1 MKKIGLVVAVELAAL
16 RRRYGAPEETICLP
30 ACEILKYSLYGCEL
44 FVLQSGAGEIAAAAA
59 TQTLICRYAV
69 DAILNFGVVGG
80 LTEEISQHR
89 TCVVRSVVH
98 YQMDTSQADADME
111 PGRYLEYPTVFI
123 PADRR
128 LRRFALEQNP
138 ALREVVCASGDRFV
152 GDPAEK
158 EMLHRRFQADICDM
172 EAAGILLTCNRNR
185 VPCLLLKMVS
195 DGLSG
200 GAEEFFQTFQSAS
213 DACVAILDE
222 LLREI

>member
-1 MKKIGLVVAVELAAL
+1 MKNIGMVVAVEMDAVLS
-16 RRRYGAPEETICLP
+16 RYGAPSEKRRVAGFEVYTYTGADYTIYALN
-30 ACEILKYSLYGCEL
+30 
-44 FVLQSGAGEIAAAAA
+44 SGAGEIAAAAA